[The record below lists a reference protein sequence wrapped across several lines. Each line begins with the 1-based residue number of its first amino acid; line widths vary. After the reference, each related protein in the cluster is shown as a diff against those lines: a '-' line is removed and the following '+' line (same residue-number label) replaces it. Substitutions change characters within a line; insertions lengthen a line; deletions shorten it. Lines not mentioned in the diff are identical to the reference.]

1 MISGRKTMKHEQDT
15 LAPGSEEALLLKRSF
30 DEFNSATDRMQEAF
44 NSLEEQFFQIN
55 QELERKNRKLERTLR
70 EKEELRA
77 YLEKIL
83 ESLTNGVVVTDSE
96 GRIELMNGRAE
107 KLSGLSREEGETF
120 WKGRHVSNLFPDIW
134 GDGSFVSGE
143 TVQSI
148 RRRIN
153 GRILDVSSSRMSAPD
168 KKSLETIFVIRDVT
182 RLARLEQMEQRSEKF
197 AALEEMA
204 ATMAHEIRNPLG
216 SMELFASLLMKEP
229 DSERNRDRAYEII
242 KSVKH
247 VNNRISNL
255 LLFTKKP
262 GPVVKRIALHGLI
275 DEVLAFSRPIIE
287 NEQIILSVEYGEW
300 NPWLSGDA
308 EMLKQVFLNLI
319 LNSLQAMPDG
329 GRLGIET
336 RHVPSGETVA
346 GDVEILV
353 ADTGQGIPSD
363 MMKRIFDPFFTTRE
377 EGAGLG
383 LAIVHNIIHMHG
395 GVVAA
400 DGGETGGTV
409 MTITL
414 PLVAVSEPIQT
425 RKEYS

>member
-1 MISGRKTMKHEQDT
+1 MNNGRYKVDHGKKQRTSGF
-15 LAPGSEEALLLKRSF
+15 EEALLLKRSF

-44 NSLEEQFFQIN
+44 NSLEDQFNRIN
-55 QELERKNRKLERTLR
+55 LELERKNSELERALR
-70 EKEELRA
+70 EKEEIRA

-83 ESLTNGVVVTDSE
+83 ENLTNGVVVTDAD
-96 GRIELMNGRAE
+96 GRIELMNGSAE
-107 KLSGLSREEGETF
+107 KLSGLPRREEEKP
-120 WKGRHVSNLFPDIW
+120 WQGRHFSQLFPDIW
-134 GDGSFVSGE
+134 SKETYVPGDNLQNV
-143 TVQSI
+143 

-153 GRILDVSSSRMSAPD
+153 GRILEVSSSPMPAPD
-168 KKSLETIFVIRDVT
+168 KRSLETIFVIRDVT

-229 DSERNRDRAYEII
+229 NSERNRDRAYEII

-262 GPVVKRIALHGLI
+262 NPVVKRVVLHDLMDDVI
-275 DEVLAFSRPIIE
+275 AFSKPIIE
-287 NEQIILSVEYGEW
+287 NERILLSVKYAERE
-300 NPWLSGDA
+300 PWLAGDS

-336 RHVPSGETVA
+336 RLALSEDIVA
-346 GDVEILV
+346 GDVEILIT
-353 ADTGQGIPSD
+353 DTGEGIHPD
-363 MMKRIFDPFFTTRE
+363 TMKRIFDPFFTTRE
-377 EGAGLG
+377 GGAGLG

-400 DGGETGGTV
+400 DGGEKGGTV

-414 PLVAVSEPIQT
+414 PLADITETTGT